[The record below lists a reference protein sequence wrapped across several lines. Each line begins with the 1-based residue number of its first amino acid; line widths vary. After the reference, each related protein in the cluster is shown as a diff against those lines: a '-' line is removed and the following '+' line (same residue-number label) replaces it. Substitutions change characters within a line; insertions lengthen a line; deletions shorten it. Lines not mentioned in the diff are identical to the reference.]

1 MRKFFL
7 STALVMF
14 TVAAGWYYTPPQ
26 IRDKLTAFIG
36 TAARRN
42 TGEIKTFLADT
53 VLPEDP
59 KERREVIIRE
69 LKKNTAELKRRS
81 DPKSAKE
88 KPAADK
94 IQNITTAELIG
105 ASEKALEELEKSNE
119 DKPVSQ
125 TVTERIIETILQK
138 SSSGGG
144 QCRQVCD

>member
-1 MRKFFL
+1 MI
-7 STALVMF
+7 AL
-14 TVAAGWYYTPPQ
+14 GWYYVPQ
-26 IRDKLTAFIG
+26 NIRDGLTAFIG
-36 TAARRN
+36 LAARRD

-59 KERREVIIRE
+59 KERREVLIQE
-69 LKKNTAELKRRS
+69 LKKNISEIKKKATAES
-81 DPKSAKE
+81 GNE
-88 KPAADK
+88 KIISSHKGKVVTEIDG
-94 IQNITTAELIG
+94 LIG

-125 TVTERIIETILQK
+125 TVTERVIETILQK

>member
-7 STALVMF
+7 STALVIF

-36 TAARRN
+36 VAARRD
-42 TGEIKTFLADT
+42 TGEIKNFLADT
-53 VLPEDP
+53 VLASDP
-59 KERREVIIRE
+59 KERREVIIQG
-69 LKKNTAELKRRS
+69 LKKNIAEIKRRA

-88 KPAADK
+88 KTPASK
-94 IQNITTAELIG
+94 IQAVTTPELIE

-125 TVTERIIETILQK
+125 TVTERVIETILQK